1 MNGTLHDLQQAIISA
16 DTAHVDQFLENIN
29 NTFDYERIY
38 NECIE
43 PALNILC
50 ANIQDRKG
58 AIPELLMGLKQV
70 HRIAGAT
77 GYSGGSKRQEK
88 ILMGVVEGD
97 IHDMGKNVIR
107 DVCTGYGYHVT
118 DLGKNVPSAAFV
130 EAAEAQ
136 QADIACLSTMMST
149 TVQAMEKTIMQLR
162 ACRPGIRIIIGGA
175 FMNQEMAGR
184 LAADGYAKN
193 ASTVMNEIERILQ

>member
-16 DTAHVDQFLENIN
+16 DTAKVDQLLDNMN
-29 NTFDYERIY
+29 NTFDYDQIHH
-38 NECIE
+38 ECIE

-70 HRIAGAT
+70 HRIAGVT
-77 GYSGGSKRQEK
+77 GYSGTAKRPQK
-88 ILMGVVEGD
+88 ILMGVIEGD

-107 DVCTGYGYHVT
+107 DVCTGYGYEVT
-118 DLGKNVPSAAFV
+118 DLGKNVSSAAFA
-130 EAAEAQ
+130 EAAKVH
-136 QADIACLSTMMST
+136 QADVACLSTMMST
-149 TVQAMEKTIMQLR
+149 TIEAMEKTITQLR
-162 ACRPGIRIIIGGA
+162 ACKPGIRILIGGA